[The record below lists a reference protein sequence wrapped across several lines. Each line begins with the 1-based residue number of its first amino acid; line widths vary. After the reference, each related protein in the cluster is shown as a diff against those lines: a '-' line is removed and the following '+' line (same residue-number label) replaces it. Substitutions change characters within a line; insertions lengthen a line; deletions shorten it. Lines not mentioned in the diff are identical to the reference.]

1 MRRFFHRPG
10 QTPPRLAS
18 SAPYYIDPS
27 LFNISPPRK
36 FRRGTLVAAALCL
49 TVLLAVA
56 LISATRSAPS
66 DNLPVDTTRAE
77 EITGG
82 QQSPDE
88 STVPDPAE
96 TTSEPTDTTEDVV
109 MRTDLP
115 QETTHEPPEDSTAPV
130 DTPPPPGAYAIT
142 PDDMSDTGRGPSA
155 LTGQTAALPSAL
167 PTVTFSANPVV
178 LLVHSA
184 PTQGYS
190 DGTPWYDPTTGPLGV
205 VSANAPDGITALG
218 AELCVK
224 LRSCGIETIHLTVP
238 TSNGGSES
246 AYAAV
251 DSLVREYCRLYPR
264 IALVLDLR
272 RTAEMTA
279 GGDVMRTQGEYQG
292 SITAQLRI
300 SVSRDRDE
308 TALRRDL
315 TVALALRQALWGIEP
330 TISRPVHLRSGS
342 GLGGSDAAMNGV
354 PVLTLDLGSAG
365 NTAEEAR
372 RLLSPLA
379 LALATLL
386 SPL

>member
-1 MRRFFHRPG
+1 M
-10 QTPPRLAS
+10 T
-18 SAPYYIDPS
+18 
-27 LFNISPPRK
+27 
-36 FRRGTLVAAALCL
+36 
-49 TVLLAVA
+49 
-56 LISATRSAPS
+56 
-66 DNLPVDTTRAE
+66 
-77 EITGG
+77 
-82 QQSPDE
+82 
-88 STVPDPAE
+88 
-96 TTSEPTDTTEDVV
+96 
-109 MRTDLP
+109 TDLP
-115 QETTHEPPEDSTAPV
+115 QETTHEPPGDSAAPI
-130 DTPPPPGAYAIT
+130 DKTPPPGAYAIT

-205 VSANAPDGITALG
+205 VSANAPDGIIALG
-218 AELCVK
+218 DELSVE
-224 LRSCGIETIHLTVP
+224 LQSRGIETIHLTVP
-238 TSNGGSES
+238 AADGGTES